1 MNIDD
6 TGIHVLLALYT
17 AGKSKK
23 FQTKAKSKMQ
33 FFFITSAIVSELVL
47 VYSVH

>member
-6 TGIHVLLALYT
+6 TGVCVLLAFYT

-23 FQTKAKSKMQ
+23 FQTKAKSKML
-33 FFFITSAIVSELVL
+33 FFYNFAILSELVL
-47 VYSVH
+47 AYSVH